1 MNARMTNGAQAAG
14 APRLRQAQPERVGG
28 HHDPASVRPG
38 PEREGG
44 RQAPDSVRPELVEEN
59 GAQAVLRPAQLGFLG
74 VGWIGRHRLQALL
87 QDGSA
92 EALLLCDSDPA
103 SLEAA
108 AALAPRARTL
118 PEAAH
123 LPAGLPLDGLV
134 IATPSALHAAQA
146 RAALEAGLAVFCQ
159 KPLART
165 AAETRA
171 VIEAAQRA
179 DRRLGVD
186 LCYRHTAAARAV
198 AAQVRSGELGEVY
211 AIDLVFHNAYGPDKA
226 WFRDP
231 ALAGGGCLID
241 LGTHLVDLAL
251 WVMDFPVADEA
262 SARLYAQG
270 RRLGPAP
277 DEVEDHALAQFT
289 LAPGTSVRLAC
300 SWNLSA
306 GRDAVIEA
314 HFHGTRGSARM
325 TNVDGSF
332 YDFVAERCHGTRAE
346 RLAGPPDDWGG
357 RAAVQWA
364 RAVATGGRFDA
375 EAWQALRVAELLD
388 QLYGRA

>member
-1 MNARMTNGAQAAG
+1 MSSRTAASR
-14 APRLRQAQPERVGG
+14 PR
-28 HHDPASVRPG
+28 
-38 PEREGG
+38 
-44 RQAPDSVRPELVEEN
+44 
-59 GAQAVLRPAQLGFLG
+59 LGFLG
-74 VGWIGRHRLQALL
+74 TGWIGRHRLQALQ
-87 QDGSA
+87 QDGTA
-92 EALLLCDSDPA
+92 EVALLCDSDPA
-103 SLEAA
+103 SLDAA
-108 AALAPRARTL
+108 AALAPGARTV
-118 PEAAH
+118 PDPAD
-123 LPAGLPLDGLV
+123 LPAGLALDGLV

-159 KPLART
+159 KPLARS
-165 AAETRA
+165 ASETRA
-171 VIEAAQRA
+171 VIEAARRA

-198 AAQVRSGELGEVY
+198 ARQVRSGALGEVY

-231 ALAGGGCLID
+231 ALSGGGCLID

-251 WVMDFPVADEA
+251 WVMDFPAADEA

-270 RRLGPAP
+270 RRLGTAP

-314 HFHGTRGSARM
+314 HFHGTRGSARLA
-325 TNVDGSF
+325 NVDGSF

-346 RLAGPPDDWGG
+346 RLAEPPDDWGG
-357 RAAVQWA
+357 RAAVRWA
-364 RAVATGGRFDA
+364 RAVAAGGRFDD

-388 QLYGRA
+388 QLYGRHGRP

>member
-1 MNARMTNGAQAAG
+1 
-14 APRLRQAQPERVGG
+14 
-28 HHDPASVRPG
+28 
-38 PEREGG
+38 
-44 RQAPDSVRPELVEEN
+44 
-59 GAQAVLRPAQLGFLG
+59 
-74 VGWIGRHRLQALL
+74 
-87 QDGSA
+87 
-92 EALLLCDSDPA
+92 
-103 SLEAA
+103 
-108 AALAPRARTL
+108 
-118 PEAAH
+118 
-123 LPAGLPLDGLV
+123 
-134 IATPSALHAAQA
+134 LHAAQA
-146 RAALEAGLAVFCQ
+146 QAALDAGLAVFCQ

-165 AAETRA
+165 ASETRA

-179 DRRLGVD
+179 DRLLGVD

-198 AAQVRSGELGEVY
+198 AEQVRSGALGSVY

-231 ALAGGGCLID
+231 ALSGGGCLID

-270 RRLGPAP
+270 RRLEAAPA
-277 DEVEDHALAQFT
+277 EVEDHALAQFT

-325 TNVDGSF
+325 TNVEGSF
-332 YDFVAERCHGTRAE
+332 YDFVAERCHGTQTE
-346 RLAGPPDDWGG
+346 RLAEPPDDWGG

-364 RAVATGGRFDA
+364 RAVAAGERFDTD
-375 EAWQALRVAELLD
+375 AWQLLRVAELLD
-388 QLYGRA
+388 HFYGRA